1 MILVVVASFM
11 AILLSFTV
19 MRMLFNMI
27 GKAALNVG
35 QFMIVTPPVGYLLLL
50 PMGLAV
56 LVTVILYISF
66 KPIDRI
72 KIWKVREE

>member
-56 LVTVILYISF
+56 LVTVILYISI